1 LVSYLNRLQIGFR
14 VIGVEARHASILMGT
29 LIAKMT
35 LDEAQALICELLESW
50 IKNLIGQV

>member
-1 LVSYLNRLQIGFR
+1 
-14 VIGVEARHASILMGT
+14 MGT

-35 LDEAQALICELLESW
+35 LDEAQALICELLEAW